1 MQVILKTDI
10 ENVGKLGEVVNVK
23 PGYARNYLVPKQ
35 MAMFATSG
43 NRKRFEQ
50 ERKKLEER
58 LEKQRFEA
66 KDLSEKLEHLTV
78 TIPVRVGEHDKL
90 YGSVNNNHIAE
101 ALAEQGFNIDK
112 KKIELEHPIRSLGDY
127 YIGVKIYPN
136 VQPQLHVQVVR
147 HDEKRD

>member
-10 ENVGKLGEVVNVK
+10 ENVGKLGEIVNVK
-23 PGYARNYLVPKQ
+23 PGYARNFLIPKQ
-35 MAMFATSG
+35 IAMYASPG

-58 LEKQRFEA
+58 LEKERFEA
-66 KDLSEKLEHLTV
+66 KDLSAKLEQLTV

-90 YGSVNNNHIAE
+90 YGSVNNNHIAQ
-101 ALAEQGFNIDK
+101 ALAEKGYNIDK
-112 KKIELEHPIRSLGDY
+112 KKIELENPIRSLGDY

-136 VQPQLHVQVVR
+136 VQTQLHVQVVR
-147 HDEKRD
+147 HDEKRE